1 LLGPDFEPQVEHKNW
16 KASLSAQLNWT

>member
-1 LLGPDFEPQVEHKNW
+1 LLGPDFEPQVKHKNW